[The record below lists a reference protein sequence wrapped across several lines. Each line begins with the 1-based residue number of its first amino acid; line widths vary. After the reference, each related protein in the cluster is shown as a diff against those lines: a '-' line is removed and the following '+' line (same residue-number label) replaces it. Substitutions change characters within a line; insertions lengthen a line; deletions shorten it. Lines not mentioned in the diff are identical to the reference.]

1 VAAGL
6 GCMLMSVAHAQSA
19 APPAAAAAPA
29 EQGGGTGPSQGTK
42 GLATLQEVVVTA
54 ERRSTSLQST
64 PIVITAITGEQL
76 RTRNIGDV
84 SSLQSFVPAFQ
95 VSDLGGFHDYIN
107 IRGMGNAAV
116 LSTTIATGVPVL
128 RDGIVLGESV
138 ALDEPMFDIADV
150 EVLEGPQGTFV
161 GANSTAGA
169 VEINS
174 ANPDFQGLS
183 GYVSGGVGTYS
194 ATKWEGAVNIPVTDS
209 FAVRIAFDDQQR
221 NSFFKDVGSQYPPGT
236 GASSTDPG
244 HDLARAARVS
254 LLWRPTENF
263 QALGKIEYSY
273 IDAGGTPGEPN
284 PYTYDTLFAAGPG
297 VVRAPNAGCTVGGSE
312 LLCPGA
318 GVSTHSPYYYPGE
331 QPFVLD
337 YYDTNQAYNEVFTL
351 YSLELR
357 ERLPDG
363 IVLRS
368 LSGMAHADV
377 NSNSQNS
384 YGPLNGGDYYSTV
397 GPRDNSY
404 QQELDVISPSGG
416 KVNWIAG
423 AFGYYRRTPLGIQN
437 QSVTSPYTPG
447 APPSTV
453 LLYSSI
459 STTRMAAV
467 FGQINWNVLD
477 SLQLQLGAR
486 ENWDHNFADN
496 AINPAPA
503 SGTVL
508 SAPNGTGVYAITYPP
523 GSTVASGYRVVTD
536 LNVNGHYSDS
546 VPTGKVGLSWN
557 PLPGQNF
564 YAFYARG
571 YKSGGTNQ
579 TSTDYPTFAP
589 EHVNDYELG
598 WKGEAFRGHMRT
610 QVGGYYINYQNM
622 QYPVFDAN
630 ENGDTTVGD
639 VTENLAAST
648 IYGVQVA
655 EQSRFGGLGVDLAFD
670 YNHSA
675 LGSILAVP
683 DYQLPPNFNSPIGH
697 PQCFNGAHYPAGV
710 SCFNYDPYLVSV
722 KGEENPYSP
731 LITGNV
737 AVDYRFHVG
746 GGVLDPRVSFSHTDR
761 QWDSI
766 FQDSRYNLM
775 PASNLWDAA
784 VSWMAGEWIV
794 RVYGTNLTNKTYI
807 IAGGNPTIYYGAP
820 RQEGI
825 QVTYHFSR

>member
-1 VAAGL
+1 
-6 GCMLMSVAHAQSA
+6 
-19 APPAAAAAPA
+19 
-29 EQGGGTGPSQGTK
+29 
-42 GLATLQEVVVTA
+42 
-54 ERRSTSLQST
+54 
-64 PIVITAITGEQL
+64 
-76 RTRNIGDV
+76 
-84 SSLQSFVPAFQ
+84 
-95 VSDLGGFHDYIN
+95 
-107 IRGMGNAAV
+107 
-116 LSTTIATGVPVL
+116 
-128 RDGIVLGESV
+128 
-138 ALDEPMFDIADV
+138 
-150 EVLEGPQGTFV
+150 
-161 GANSTAGA
+161 
-169 VEINS
+169 
-174 ANPDFQGLS
+174 
-183 GYVSGGVGTYS
+183 
-194 ATKWEGAVNIPVTDS
+194 
-209 FAVRIAFDDQQR
+209 
-221 NSFFKDVGSQYPPGT
+221 
-236 GASSTDPG
+236 
-244 HDLARAARVS
+244 
-254 LLWRPTENF
+254 
-263 QALGKIEYSY
+263 
-273 IDAGGTPGEPN
+273 
-284 PYTYDTLFAAGPG
+284 
-297 VVRAPNAGCTVGGSE
+297 
-312 LLCPGA
+312 
-318 GVSTHSPYYYPGE
+318 
-331 QPFVLD
+331 
-337 YYDTNQAYNEVFTL
+337 
-351 YSLELR
+351 
-357 ERLPDG
+357 
-363 IVLRS
+363 
-368 LSGMAHADV
+368 MAHADV

-397 GPRDNSY
+397 GPHDNSY

-536 LNVNGHYSDS
+536 LNVNGSYSDS
-546 VPTGKVGLSWN
+546 VPTGKVGLSWS

-598 WKGEAFRGHMRT
+598 WKGEAFGGHMHT
-610 QVGGYYINYQNM
+610 QVGGYYINYQDM
-622 QYPVFDAN
+622 QYPVFDAD

-683 DYQLPPNFNSPIGH
+683 DYQLPPNFNTPIGH
-697 PQCFNGAHYPAGV
+697 PQCLSGGHYASGL
-710 SCFNYDPYLVSV
+710 SCFDYAPYLVNV

-731 LITGNV
+731 LITGNI
-737 AVDYRFHVG
+737 AIDYRFHVG

-775 PASNLWDAA
+775 PARNLWDATM
-784 VSWMAGEWIV
+784 SWMTGEWIF
-794 RVYGTNLTNKTYI
+794 RVYGTNLANKTYI
-807 IAGGNPTIYYGAP
+807 IAGGSPTIYYGAP